1 MVEVGEEEG
10 GSTTLWVQGE
20 VVDMVGRCEGAD
32 GDNGGGEAYVV
43 GVDGVE
49 ASGGGEQAVEGCGGE
64 AEAAQEAAA
73 KGAQGDRKYYDVQ

>member
-1 MVEVGEEEG
+1 
-10 GSTTLWVQGE
+10 
-20 VVDMVGRCEGAD
+20 
-32 GDNGGGEAYVV
+32 V

-73 KGAQGDRKYYDVQ
+73 KGAPV